1 MKTSCLRPGKIQL
14 APMQSS
20 QLLLSELI
28 DFELFWSGSYVDV
41 PFSETFQNIL
51 INLFIYFIFNFSS
64 HILNLQS
71 DR

>member
-28 DFELFWSGSYVDV
+28 DFELFWLGSYVDV
-41 PFSETFQNIL
+41 PFSET
-51 INLFIYFIFNFSS
+51 YFY
-64 HILNLQS
+64 LNVNKNQHFKIPI
-71 DR
+71 RPG